1 MTLLHHR
8 HHEPLGDLELFTGCT
23 PAQLAEAR
31 RLLTLLTV
39 DAGTVLIREGGLGME
54 FMLIASGE
62 ANVTIAGQHV
72 ATLGR
77 GDFAG
82 EMSLL
87 GGARRSATVT
97 AATPMTVY
105 VANPSEFRGLLDV
118 APTVAEQIVTT
129 ADARRQTNRQ
139 AA

>member
-8 HHEPLGDLELFTGCT
+8 HYEPLGELELFTGCT

-62 ANVTIAGQHV
+62 ANVTIDGHHV

-97 AATPMTVY
+97 AETPMTVY

-118 APTVAEQIVTT
+118 APTVAERVVTT